1 MKGKLTLLLV
11 LQQAMHQFQPL
22 QAVEVSEEQDEQ
34 HSQVA
39 EWVIQELEVY
49 LLEQPVVAAD
59 QVAAAVADVVD
70 LTVTGPVT
78 DDSAAV
84 VVVAVVVDADVEQLL
99 ETAAFADTAEVDDQ
113 FRD

>member
-1 MKGKLTLLLV
+1 
-11 LQQAMHQFQPL
+11 MHQFQPL

-34 HSQVA
+34 HSQIA

-59 QVAAAVADVVD
+59 QVAAAVAVADVVD

-113 FRD
+113 LHD

>member
-1 MKGKLTLLLV
+1 
-11 LQQAMHQFQPL
+11 MHQFQPL

-34 HSQVA
+34 PQVA

-59 QVAAAVADVVD
+59 QVAAAAAVAVADVVD